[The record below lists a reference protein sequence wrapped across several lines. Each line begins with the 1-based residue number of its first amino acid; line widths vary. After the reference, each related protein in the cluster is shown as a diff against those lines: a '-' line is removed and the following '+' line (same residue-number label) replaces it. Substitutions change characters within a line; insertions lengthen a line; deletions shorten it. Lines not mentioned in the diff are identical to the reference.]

1 MSTLCRLGRAIFALI
16 AVSVFS
22 QPLPG
27 LAGTFV
33 RLESNLGDFEMELFD
48 TNAPATVANFL
59 RYVDS
64 GRYVRTIV
72 HRSDPTF
79 VLQSGGYALRS
90 NTLAKVPTFGAVTNE
105 PGLSNLR
112 GTVAMAKLGGNPNS
126 ATSQWFINLRDNSA
140 NLDSQ
145 NGGFTVFARVFGNG
159 MRVADSMS
167 RAPVFDVSG
176 TNYLN
181 NPVFNEFP
189 LLTNSITVE
198 NLLLFRKIAKLPAAT
213 VAVSYDFASSDH
225 GFAAGFADLPAN
237 YDPALYQLQSE
248 HRALPANLGAGKGL
262 FISGANRSD
271 DLWMYWKKKITGL
284 VPGTL
289 YNIAVDLEFASSYA
303 EGLVG
308 IGGPPGEAVTIKVG
322 AAATEPQMAP
332 DAGAW
337 LRMNLD
343 KGNQSV
349 GGKDLAAIGNVAKPD
364 DSNEDYVRLHR
375 DNRALR
381 QTARAAA
388 DGSLWLVFGTDSGFE
403 GTTSLY
409 YTKLSAV
416 LVPRS
421 KAQGIAFVAI
431 PRKNFLSRP
440 FTLAAKARSGLPLT
454 FTSSNPLVATVEG
467 RRVTVRGVGETTI
480 TANQAGNRSW
490 QPAVASRVLRVEKAR
505 QTITFNPP
513 LRPVVGQSFDLEA
526 TASSG
531 QTSFSYVTEPPGIL
545 TINGAQAAAV
555 LPGLVK
561 ITAAQAGNENFL
573 PASANLWIRV
583 VPAP

>member
-225 GFAAGFADLPAN
+225 GFASGFADLPAD
-237 YDPALYQLQSE
+237 YDPGLYALQSDRRPLPDNLGGGNALYL
-248 HRALPANLGAGKGL
+248 
-262 FISGANRSD
+262 SGANRSD
-271 DLWMYWKKKITGL
+271 DLFMFWKKRITGL

-289 YNIAVDLEFASSYA
+289 YEISIDLELASSYA

-308 IGGPPGEAVTIKVG
+308 IGGPPGEAVTVKLGVSPL
-322 AAATEPQMAP
+322 EPIVAP
-332 DAGAW
+332 GDQGQ
-337 LRMNLD
+337 LRLNID
-343 KGNQSV
+343 KGNQTV
-349 GGKDLAAIGNVAKPD
+349 GGKDLVAVGDVAKP
-364 DSNEDYVRLHR
+364 EDGSENYLLLHR
-375 DNRALR
+375 DNRTFR
-381 QTARAAA
+381 KTARAAA

-409 YTKLSAV
+409 FTKCSVV

-421 KAQGIAFVAI
+421 KPQRIVFPSIPAKKHPGTNFRIA
-431 PRKNFLSRP
+431 
-440 FTLAAKARSGLPLT
+440 ARATSGLPLT
-454 FTSSNPLVATVEG
+454 FSSSNPEVATIAG
-467 RRVTVRGVGETTI
+467 RIVTILGPGEATI
-480 TANQAGNRSW
+480 MANQSGNKLW
-490 QPAVASRVLRVEKAR
+490 QPATASRVLRV
-505 QTITFNPP
+505 T
-513 LRPVVGQSFDLEA
+513 EA
-526 TASSG
+526 
-531 QTSFSYVTEPPGIL
+531 P
-545 TINGAQAAAV
+545 
-555 LPGLVK
+555 
-561 ITAAQAGNENFL
+561 
-573 PASANLWIRV
+573 
-583 VPAP
+583 